1 MDWAFLQDWGEAGS
15 RNDMNVQ
22 GEAQFLDVPWASFGS
37 GGKNIDNDLTR
48 KITSTDGPRAKT
60 AKDRVQNRTVS
71 RAGDENDF
79 VQLVNHV
86 PNFFL
91 FIRKCLLS
99 GDGCFTGR
107 LAAFWRDSSLNTG
120 RAIL

>member
-1 MDWAFLQDWGEAGS
+1 MDWEFLQDWGEAGS

-22 GEAQFLDVPWASFGS
+22 GEAQFLDVHWASENG
-37 GGKNIDNDLTR
+37 

-99 GDGCFTGR
+99 GDGCVTGR
-107 LAAFWRDSSLNTG
+107 LAAFWRESFLNTG

>member
-1 MDWAFLQDWGEAGS
+1 
-15 RNDMNVQ
+15 MNVQ
-22 GEAQFLDVPWASFGS
+22 GEAQFLDVPWASLGS

-99 GDGCFTGR
+99 GDGCLTGR
-107 LAAFWRDSSLNTG
+107 LAAFWREPSLNTG